1 MSSHE
6 RHSYHTLGRFSEPD
20 EKEAVKQ
27 RLTFIASGAE
37 MASRNARALPFK
49 PGFKTAAR
57 DELID
62 AEQAL
67 EEALQKVRVALFE
80 YDSKETA

>member
-20 EKEAVKQ
+20 EKQAIKQ

-49 PGFKTAAR
+49 PPFKTAAQ
-57 DELID
+57 DELQD
-62 AEQAL
+62 AERAL
-67 EEALQKVRVALFE
+67 EEALQKVREAMATYE
-80 YDSKETA
+80 SKEIA